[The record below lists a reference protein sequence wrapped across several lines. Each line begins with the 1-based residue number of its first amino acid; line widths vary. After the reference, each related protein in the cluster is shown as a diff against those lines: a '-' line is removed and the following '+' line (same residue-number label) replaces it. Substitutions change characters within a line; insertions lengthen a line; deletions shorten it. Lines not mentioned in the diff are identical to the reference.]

1 VGAPH
6 PYWTRNP
13 QAELKMLSLRV
24 RGAPSNEVFVHGQG
38 IVVSSSK
45 AINLIRSLYEAVRY
59 VAGIGASCCIFVMV
73 CTIVPDSIG
82 RFFFSKPIHGTLE
95 LNMLL
100 MSAIVFLGLAWTQ
113 SQRGHVRVEVIIS
126 RTRPNMRSAL
136 NIICW
141 AIAFTLFLAI
151 TVGGT
156 EEAIN
161 SVRLGENL
169 WGVKKFPVWPGKIL
183 AAFGSGLLCIQ
194 FLIDIWSEF
203 LYVFMHRTLHN
214 GQARKATGEGR

>member
-1 VGAPH
+1 MD
-6 PYWTRNP
+6 
-13 QAELKMLSLRV
+13 E
-24 RGAPSNEVFVHGQG
+24 G
-38 IVVSSSK
+38 IVVSRSR
-45 AINLIRSLYEAVRY
+45 AINLISSLYRTVRY
-59 VAGIGASCCIFVMV
+59 TAGIAASCCIFVMV

-113 SQRGHVRVEVIIS
+113 SERGHVRVEVFIS
-126 RTRPNMRSAL
+126 IAKPTLKSAL
-136 NIICW
+136 NIACW
-141 AIAFTLFLAI
+141 TIAFALFLGI
-151 TVGGT
+151 TIGGA

-161 SVRLGENL
+161 SVRIGENL

-194 FLIDIWSEF
+194 FLIDIGSE
-203 LYVFMHRTLHN
+203 LLSVFITRTGKNSLVRN
-214 GQARKATGEGR
+214 GTGEGK

>member
-1 VGAPH
+1 MDMRIAVN
-6 PYWTRNP
+6 R
-13 QAELKMLSLRV
+13 SRV
-24 RGAPSNEVFVHGQG
+24 
-38 IVVSSSK
+38 
-45 AINLIRSLYEAVRY
+45 INLISSLYRAVRY
-59 VAGIGASCCIFVMV
+59 AAGIAASCCIFVMV

-82 RFFFSKPIHGTLE
+82 RFFFSKPLHGTLE

-126 RTRPNMRSAL
+126 RTRPTIRNAL

-141 AIAFTLFLAI
+141 AIAFVLFLAI
-151 TVGGT
+151 TIGGT

-161 SVRLGENL
+161 SVRIGENL

-183 AAFGSGLLCIQ
+183 AAFGSGLLCVQ
-194 FLIDIWSEF
+194 FLIDIGTEF
-203 LYVFMHRTLHN
+203 LNVFMRRTTRN
-214 GQARKATGEGR
+214 AAARKATVEGR

>member
-1 VGAPH
+1 VHPSMRGSLIGAG
-6 PYWTRNP
+6 R
-13 QAELKMLSLRV
+13 
-24 RGAPSNEVFVHGQG
+24 F
-38 IVVSSSK
+38 IVSSSK
-45 AINLIRSLYEAVRY
+45 AISMVSSLYRGVRY
-59 VAGIGASCCIFVMV
+59 TAGIAASCCIFVMV

-113 SQRGHVRVEVIIS
+113 SQRGHVRVELLIS
-126 RTRPNMRSAL
+126 RAKPTLRSAL

-141 AIAFTLFLAI
+141 AIAFSLFLAI
-151 TVGGT
+151 TIGGT

-161 SVRLGENL
+161 SVRIGENL

-183 AAFGSGLLCIQ
+183 AAFGSGLLCVQ
-194 FLIDIWSEF
+194 FLIDIGGEF
-203 LYVFMHRTLHN
+203 LNVLTPRTVKN
-214 GQARKATGEGR
+214 MPERKATGQRR